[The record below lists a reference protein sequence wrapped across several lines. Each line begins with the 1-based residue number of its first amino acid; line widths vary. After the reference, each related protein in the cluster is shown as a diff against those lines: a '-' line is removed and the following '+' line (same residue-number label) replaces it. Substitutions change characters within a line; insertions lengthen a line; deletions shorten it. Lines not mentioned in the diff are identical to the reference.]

1 MLVLVLVAVLTMLG
15 MGVMRKKVRTLSKI
29 INDFIS

>member
-15 MGVMRKKVRTLSKI
+15 MSVMRKKVKK
-29 INDFIS
+29 DFVLYS